1 MDTSTVK
8 MFEQWNENRIRM
20 EELRKQMVELQEKQD
35 KMSKRIIQYMQEQKK
50 KQAQFGSVRIQLA
63 EVNVYPNFSQKLVL
77 AALKALRGQ
86 DAEEIHK
93 YIVMYRK
100 NLVQKTTDLKILSK

>member
-1 MDTSTVK
+1 MDSSSVR
-8 MFEQWNENRIRM
+8 MFEQWNENRVRL
-20 EELRKQMVELQEKQD
+20 EELRKQMYELQDRQD
-35 KMSKRIIQYMQEQKK
+35 KVTKRIIAYMQEQKK
-50 KQAQFGSVRIQLA
+50 KQAQFGSTRIQLA

-77 AALKALRGQ
+77 QALKSLRAQ

-93 YIVMYRK
+93 YIVTYRK